1 MSTPSSPFL
10 NVKNMQSVMEE
21 LERGMQRQHFAVLPE
36 GNARKLVFEVMKD
49 VEDDPSTRSMGVAEK
64 NDVTIRISWAIIND
78 MLGKA
83 AEKAAEPV
91 AEPPS
96 AEILPVP
103 ERVLPRLPEVSR
115 ATEVESFSSLT
126 EKAEQVYVT
135 GQDIQSVDADR
146 AERDRAHADFV
157 DRIVKE
163 PWAPLSKP
171 LNTTVDISIDGFDR
185 DFDLFPDRYRFQYNC
200 GFNVTNVIKLTA
212 TSMQIAVAGGD
223 APIIAGV
230 PYVLLSFDEFSASYD
245 DGANNGVRR
254 SFCKF
259 VIDRITGFP
268 GGRQYAR
275 MIPAGGGVREFT
287 PPMHSIG
294 RITVNVTTPDGALLS
309 SAQDSHRVISV
320 NLDTDAAANWILQTE
335 RPWRQEFQPGDVIQ
349 IRGVGTAST
358 VVNDYL
364 NRPEGHIVIAQGEFF
379 EFLAQRS
386 TIVIA
391 RPTKI
396 DPATKMRVNDDD
408 AQMAL
413 TTLATHAIDGRV
425 VNASMQI
432 SVSMV
437 AVCAPSTRHEAV
449 V

>member
-10 NVKNMQSVMEE
+10 NLTNMQSVMEE
-21 LERGMQRQHFAVLPE
+21 LERGMQRQHFAALPD

-49 VEDDPSTRSMGVAEK
+49 VEDDQSTRTMGVAEK
-64 NDVTIRISWAIIND
+64 NDVTIRISWAIIEE
-78 MLGKA
+78 ML
-83 AEKAAEPV
+83 EKAAAKVAEPA

-103 ERVLPRLPEVSR
+103 ERVLPKLPDVAR
-115 ATEVESFSSLT
+115 ATEVEAFSSLT
-126 EKAEQVYVT
+126 EKAEPVYVT
-135 GQDIQSVDADR
+135 GQDILSVDVDR
-146 AERDRAHADFV
+146 VERDRAHADFV
-157 DRIVKE
+157 DKIVKQ

-171 LNTTVDISIDGFDR
+171 LNTTIDISIDGFDR

-200 GFNVTNVIKLTA
+200 GFNVMNVIKLTA
-212 TSMQIAVAGGD
+212 TSMQIAVASGD

-245 DGANNGVRR
+245 DGANDGVRR

-309 SAQDSHRVISV
+309 QAQDSYRVKRI
-320 NLDTDAAANWILQTE
+320 NLDTDAEANWIMRTD
-335 RPWRQEFQPGDVIQ
+335 RPWRNEFQIGDVIQ
-349 IRGVGTAST
+349 LRGVGTAST

-364 NRPEGHIVIAQGEFF
+364 NRPEGHIVIALGNDF
-379 EFLAQRS
+379 EFVAQRY

-396 DPATKMRVNDDD
+396 DPATKIRVYDDE

-413 TTLATHAIDGRV
+413 TTLATNDIDARV